1 MTNLKITGI
10 SAAITFVLATTA
22 SHAKPNTHLIKPAT
36 NNSFLQQSASFD
48 APEQQ
53 ALASQNTKSGIKSQ
67 FDRALGKATFVWAPS
82 SVSTPDIS
90 KVAPA
95 EKAEKAANFYLNALT
110 GISPKTGISP
120 QELGE
125 SNAFLASMHDTGKG
139 AKIAKYKQEVLG
151 IEVFNREYNVMLDAE
166 YSLVASSGFFARNW
180 LPPGQ
185 IAPDLKF
192 GSAEKA
198 IQFAVNNAINGELP
212 LKLSAPTE
220 KGKYTIFN
228 ATSLAKDKLVGP
240 TPRAKKVYYDS
251 NTGLIPAYYIE
262 VEVSGVDSVNSSMF
276 GYVIN
281 AISGKVLFKNNLT
294 ADDSVFHYRAYAR
307 DNKEPM
313 QGPHGDVIPTQV
325 QGSDTT
331 VILPAPIVSLATM
344 PTFSQQD
351 PWLPEDATTTS
362 GNNAFAYADVVPPS
376 GYSLGDLTADVT
388 SDRTFDYV
396 LDDTKRANSIENRRA
411 AIVNLFYM
419 TNFLHNYYY
428 DYGFDE
434 AAGNAQLS
442 NYGRGGLE
450 NDPLML
456 EAQDYTGLNN
466 ANMTTPADGFS
477 PRMQQYLWTDKDATV
492 GEDWG
497 IIVTHPESIGLLESS
512 SPASF
517 GPLQYKDIEGFLV
530 RIDDGEDSGGAA
542 SVNDGCE
549 PAINEVALSGNIAVI
564 DRGACS
570 FITKVLSAQNAGA
583 IGAIIVNNVDDGSP
597 SPMGGADN
605 TVVIPSQGLNY
616 TDGAQIYAL
625 IDAQTSVEAKMFST
639 FPLKDSTFD
648 NGIIAHEFG
657 HYIQNRLIGNANGL
671 ANFQGRAMGEG
682 WGDFHALLFLSKAS
696 DINIAGN
703 EEFALGYAGGTYVE
717 NFYNGIRRVPYST
730 NMDINPYT
738 FEHIETGAGPDGYP
752 ATMNFSPHAP
762 GEIWA
767 IALWEVYVA
776 LINHHGFNEAK
787 DRMSRYIIEGY
798 KLTPI
803 TPVYTEARDAILAAT
818 MANDR
823 DDFNLA
829 IAAFAKR
836 GLGFGAISPDRFSKD
851 LSGVVASNKTQLAV
865 YSAVSVDLE
874 TDFDGDTAGFCSANG
889 ILDKGETGTISVTI
903 ENIGSEILSGV
914 TAQIDVIGDT
924 DITLEND
931 GVVSFEDLQPFT
943 RTTSSVIRV
952 TVNDA
957 EVSEDV
963 IFSVTFP
970 ESIEGDDIVEAGKVG
985 LSTTLNF
992 AFDKVDPVG
1001 NATTDDM
1008 EDISSLTDWKVN
1020 IMNGAELGELLRLSR
1035 LNAGNTRLFQNNNPS
1050 TNLGL
1055 HTLKL
1060 NDVAAISD
1068 IAYESNEMEIGLTGE
1083 FSMSFWHA
1091 HLLETGFDGGVIE
1104 ISVNGSDWVDVTQ
1117 FGAFEVGGYNLVL
1130 GSNIPDQPLAGRP
1143 VFSGRN
1149 LVTANGGRET
1159 IKFGSVLNGNVV
1171 KLRFRIATDGGVRD
1185 IGWFIDNVTF
1195 TNIETPVF
1203 SKIISGEVALC
1214 DNSLPR
1220 ITATEALTLNEGSIA
1235 ELTASAQDRNAS
1247 DVLSYKWTQV
1257 SGAAVSI
1264 SDAKSETM
1272 SFTAPNVSLTTD
1284 FTFQVAVSDGRDVVT
1299 ANSVVTVNN
1308 LPEPPAPVVSNKSSG
1323 STGLLVLLLLPILVF
1338 RRSNK

>member
-1 MTNLKITGI
+1 MTKLKVATT
-10 SAAITFVLATTA
+10 SAAITLVLATTA
-22 SHAKPNTHLIKPAT
+22 SHAKPNAQLIRPVSEDA
-36 NNSFLQQSASFD
+36 FLQQSAGFD
-48 APEQQ
+48 EPEHKT
-53 ALASQNTKSGIKSQ
+53 LASQNTKSGIKSQ
-67 FDRALGKATFVWAPS
+67 FDSALGKATFVWAPS
-82 SVSTPDIS
+82 SVSSPDIS
-90 KVAPA
+90 KIAPA
-95 EKAEKAANFYLNALT
+95 KRAETAANFYLNALT
-110 GISPKTGISP
+110 GFSPKTGNSP
-120 QELGE
+120 KKLME
-125 SNAFLASMHDTGKG
+125 SSAVLASMHDTEKG
-139 AKIAKYKQEVLG
+139 AKIAKYKQEISGV
-151 IEVFNREYNVMLDAE
+151 EVFNREYNIVLNAK
-166 YSLVASSGFFARNW
+166 YSLVASSGFFASKS
-180 LPPGQ
+180 LSSKQ
-185 IAPDLKF
+185 IAPDSKF
-192 GSAEKA
+192 GSVEKA
-198 IQFAVNNAINGELP
+198 IQFAVNDAINGELP
-212 LKLSAPTE
+212 LKLSAPIQ
-220 KGKYTIFN
+220 KGNYSVFN
-228 ATSLAKDKLVGP
+228 AVSLAKDKIVGLN
-240 TPRAKKVYYDS
+240 PRAKRVYYDS
-251 NTGLIPAYYIE
+251 NTELIPAYYIE
-262 VEVSGVDSVNSSMF
+262 VEVSELDSVDSSMF
-276 GYVIN
+276 GYVIDALN
-281 AISGKVLFKNNLT
+281 GKILFKNNL
-294 ADDSVFHYRAYAR
+294 AVDDSVFHYRAYAN

-313 QGPHGDVIPTQV
+313 QGPHGDVIPALE

-331 VILPAPIVSLATM
+331 IILPAPIVSIATM

-362 GNNAFAYADVVPPS
+362 GNNAFAYGDVVAPS
-376 GYSLGDLTADVT
+376 GFSIGDLTAEVT

-396 LDDTKRANSIENRRA
+396 LDDAKRANSIGNRKA

-497 IIVTHPESIGLLESS
+497 TIVTHPEGIDALKSRVA
-512 SPASF
+512 PF
-517 GPLQYKDIEGFLV
+517 GPLQYKDVEGLLV
-530 RIDDGEDSGGAA
+530 RINDGEDSGGAA
-542 SVNDGCE
+542 SINDGCE
-549 PAINEVALSGNIAVI
+549 PAINEAALLGNIAVI

-570 FITKVLSAQNAGA
+570 FVTKVLSAQNAGA

-597 SPMGGADN
+597 SPMGGSDN
-605 TVVIPSQGLNY
+605 TVVIPSQGINY
-616 TDGAQIYAL
+616 AEGTRIYTL
-625 IDAQTSVEAKMFST
+625 IDTQTSVEARMFST

-682 WGDFHALLFLSKAS
+682 WGDFHTLLFLSKAS
-696 DINIAGN
+696 DIEIAGN

-717 NFYNGIRRVPYST
+717 DFYNGIRRVPYST

-752 ATMNFSPHAP
+752 ATMNLSPHSA

-776 LINHHGFNEAK
+776 LINHHGFDEAK

-803 TPVYTEARDAILAAT
+803 TPVYTEARDAILASII
-818 MANDR
+818 ANDP
-823 DDFNLA
+823 DDFDLA

-836 GLGFGAISPDRFSKD
+836 GLGLGAISPERFSKD

-865 YSAVSVDLE
+865 YSAVAVNLE
-874 TDFDGDTAGFCSANG
+874 TDFDGATAGFCSANG
-889 ILDKGETGTISVTI
+889 ILDKGETGIISVTI
-903 ENIGSEILSGV
+903 ENVGSEVLSGV
-914 TAQIDVIGDT
+914 TAQIDVIGDA
-924 DITLEND
+924 DITLENN
-931 GVVSFEDLQPFT
+931 GVVSFEDLLPFT
-943 RTTSSVIRV
+943 RATSSVIRV

-970 ESIEGDDIVEAGKVG
+970 ESIEGDDIVEAGQVG
-985 LSTTLNF
+985 LSSTLNY
-992 AFDKVDPVG
+992 AFDKVAPVG
-1001 NATTDDM
+1001 NAATDDM
-1008 EDISSLTDWKVN
+1008 EDISSLIDWKVN
-1020 IMNGAELGELLRLSR
+1020 IMNGADLGDLLRLSR
-1035 LNAGNTRLFQNNNPS
+1035 LNTGNTRFFQNNNPS

-1055 HTLKL
+1055 RTLKL

-1068 IAYESNEMEIGLTGE
+1068 IAYESNEMEVGFTGQ

-1091 HLLETGFDGGVIE
+1091 YFIETGFDGGVIE
-1104 ISVNGSDWVDVTQ
+1104 ISVNNTDWVDVTQ
-1117 FGAFEVGGYNLVL
+1117 FGTFEIGGYNLVI
-1130 GSNIPDQPLAGRP
+1130 GSNVADQPLAGRP

-1149 LVTANGGRET
+1149 PVTANGGRET
-1159 IKFGSVLNGNVV
+1159 INFGSVLNGSVV
-1171 KLRFRIATDGGVRD
+1171 KFRFRIATDSGVRD
-1185 IGWFIDNVTF
+1185 LGWFIDNVTY

-1203 SKIISGEVALC
+1203 SKIVSGEVALC

-1220 ITATEALTLNEGSIA
+1220 ITATEAVTLNEGSIA

-1247 DVLSYKWTQV
+1247 DVLSYEWTQI
-1257 SGAAVSI
+1257 GGTAVSI
-1264 SDAKSETM
+1264 SDANSGKM
-1272 SFTAPNVSLTTD
+1272 SFTAPDVSLTTD

-1308 LPEPPAPVVSNKSSG
+1308 IPEPAAPVVSKKSSG
-1323 STGLLVLLLLPILVF
+1323 STGLLALLLVPIILF
-1338 RRSNK
+1338 RRANK